1 MRITHTKGSF
11 RTSTVLEDKSDR
23 VMEIMAL
30 FQVRNDW
37 SLPWDGRRKN
47 GKGEARADA
56 TMEEDGAIMAVREE
70 KIGVNGV
77 VMKQD

>member
-1 MRITHTKGSF
+1 MRITHTNGSF

-30 FQVRNDW
+30 FQVRHDW

-47 GKGEARADA
+47 DKGEARAGA
-56 TMEEDGAIMAVREE
+56 TMEEDGAIVAVREE